1 MLVLV
6 AIVINSL
13 IGIKILNK
21 AKAYK
26 ADNQQKT
33 KEILEKFIEKWT
45 DAKKKVRGQPPVEEI
60 PSPIEAPV
68 QVPNPK
74 FTNTVQGSG
83 YNREN
88 LQERAIILN

>member
-6 AIVINSL
+6 ATVINSF
-13 IGIKILNK
+13 IGIKILKK
-21 AKAYK
+21 AKACK
-26 ADNQQKT
+26 ADNQQNT

-45 DAKKKVRGQPPVEEI
+45 DAEKMIRGQPPVEEI

-74 FTNTVQGSG
+74 FTITVQGSG